1 MKKSGSFIK
10 IRKVGS
16 SAKKTPPAFDIV
28 ANSVDPDLAE
38 KAKEQTAVQVLS
50 KLKAVHGENVNQQDI
65 KNMITSKINKDGKM
79 VHVVKIRKK
88 KQQPTGNERDIGI

>member
-38 KAKEQTAVQVLS
+38 KAKE
-50 KLKAVHGENVNQQDI
+50 
-65 KNMITSKINKDGKM
+65 
-79 VHVVKIRKK
+79 
-88 KQQPTGNERDIGI
+88 